1 MTQHLFHDPLRRSTT
16 NPKPAIVAL
25 LAIGLTLTLAACNR
39 ESSTAGTASSPETA
53 STTAAVAQYEARL
66 NLVNNNGKVRYDGT
80 VDSAASKNAIVEALD
95 KAYGAGNASG
105 ALAVDKGARSAPWL
119 GKLPKFA
126 AAFTMPGAAVA
137 FEGQAI
143 ELSGYASP
151 TDRAALLGKAQ
162 ALFPGYRYS
171 GLFEG
176 VGNNAANPASS
187 DAAQALTRLKP
198 GASAAELMQALNQT
212 PIQFEDGS
220 AKVTAGSLDLL
231 SKAAQ
236 AIQAASAGA
245 RLEIT
250 GPAGSTGVAA
260 DDLALSK
267 QRAEAIKVQLI
278 VNGVSPAVIET
289 QGQPGTGQA
298 GASFKLLK

>member
-1 MTQHLFHDPLRRSTT
+1 MTQCLFHDPARRSIT
-16 NPKPAIVAL
+16 AL
-25 LAIGLTLTLAACNR
+25 LAIGLTLALTACNR
-39 ESSTAGTASSPETA
+39 EPSTAATASGSEA
-53 STTAAVAQYEARL
+53 AIDSAAVAQFEARL

-80 VDSAASKNAIVEALD
+80 VDSAASKNAVIEALD

-105 ALAVDKGARSAPWL
+105 TLAVDKGARSAPWL
-119 GKLPKFA
+119 AKLPEFA

-151 TDRAALLGKAQ
+151 ADRAALLGRAQ
-162 ALFPGYRYS
+162 TLFPGYRYS

-176 VGNNAANPASS
+176 VGNNAASPAGN
-187 DAAQALTRLKP
+187 DAAQALASLKP

-212 PIQFEDGS
+212 PIQFEDGN
-220 AKVTAGSLDLL
+220 AKVSAGSLDLL

-236 AIQAASAGA
+236 AIQAASGGA

-250 GPAGSTGVAA
+250 GPAESTGVAA